1 MFQSRSFSDYKLDEL
16 QQDNDLD
23 IDNDMCKGMD
33 MDMGLDIDTVF
44 PIWASPI

>member
-16 QQDNDLD
+16 QQDNDMD
-23 IDNDMCKGMD
+23 MNNDMCKG